1 MLSTILAVRDRIL
14 LNEKK
19 RWTGEK
25 VFANRVIATLDRKL
39 FCNENKRRRFLLLY
53 LIALTTL
60 LFLYCVIKNNQTFY
74 HDSSI
79 YWALGQSFF
88 AEGHFSFLNYPET
101 IRGYSLPLLFGMCD
115 QLGTAFFG
123 NAYVLYWL
131 VSSLMA
137 ALLIAFLLPL
147 LMRVDFFSLRYMVG
161 AFAAICCFV
170 YFWPFLL
177 IQPNSDLPALT
188 LYAAILC
195 ILKEFTSGKYPLR
208 LSLTMTFL
216 AGVLSY
222 TAYNIR
228 TVYLYPLI
236 LLWGI
241 YLLFVIMKK
250 PIRGGTWHLL
260 AALLGI
266 CVASIPQIIINQ
278 NLYQILTPKIF
289 TPYNGA
295 DNLFLAQ
302 LQAGISSPRY
312 ETYVGDTAIFP
323 TPGVPFQDEIG
334 IALSQNITSVA
345 DFLRWVLRNFLDA
358 CALYWEHFVS
368 GITRFNREIYLTEIY
383 VKPIVYLLNCAIFLA
398 GLVGIIST
406 ASSKKPTI
414 SDAVSVLPFFFLFLP
429 VIMALFGAV
438 ETRFFLPIYL
448 LVYTFLL
455 LKVSGKTLIDY
466 VCTHKVFVIVLVLT
480 VFLTWNTTAAHIL
493 AEVTP
498 GTLTLGGQY
507 FP

>member
-1 MLSTILAVRDRIL
+1 MLSPISLVRGKIL
-14 LNEKK
+14 LNQKK
-19 RWTGEK
+19 WWPGGK
-25 VFANRVIATLDRKL
+25 AFANGVIASLDGKL
-39 FCNENKRRRFLLLY
+39 FCNKKRWRFLLVY
-53 LIALTTL
+53 LTILTTL

-74 HDSSI
+74 WDSLT
-79 YWALGQSFF
+79 YWGLGQSFF

-101 IRGYSLPLLFGMCD
+101 IRGYSLPLLLGMCG
-115 QLGTAFFG
+115 QLGNAFFG

-131 VSSLMA
+131 TSSLMVV
-137 ALLIAFLLPL
+137 LLIAFLLPL
-147 LMRVDFFSLRYMVG
+147 LMRVEFFSLRYMVG
-161 AFAAICCFV
+161 AFTAICCFV

-195 ILKEFTSGKYPLR
+195 ILKELACGKYSLR
-208 LSLTMTFL
+208 FSLTMTFL

-228 TVYLYPLI
+228 TVYLYPLV

-241 YLLFVIMKK
+241 YLLFVIMKH
-250 PIRGGTWHLL
+250 PIRGGGHLL

-334 IALSQNITSVA
+334 IALSQNITSVL
-345 DFLRWVLRNFLDA
+345 DFLRWMLTHCLDA

-368 GITRFNREIYLTEIY
+368 GITRFNREVYLTEIY
-383 VKPIVYLLNCAIFLA
+383 VKPIVYLSNCAIFLA

-406 ASSKKPTI
+406 TSSKKPTI
-414 SDAVSVLPFFFLFLP
+414 SDAIFVLPFVFLFLP
-429 VIMALFGAV
+429 AIMALFGAV

-448 LVYTFLL
+448 LVYTFLF
-455 LKVSGKTLIDY
+455 LKVSGKALISY
-466 VCTHKVFVIVLVLT
+466 VCTHKAFVIVLVLT
-480 VFLTWNTTAAHIL
+480 IFLTWNTTAAHIL